1 MNSCLFSF
9 SSILG
14 RVYQLHGSA
23 KTYPVFKLTKN
34 DNDIEKKHPKTYV
47 CIFKNDAIPVN
58 FGVYQLKQLRDEIKY
73 ILFV

>member
-1 MNSCLFSF
+1 M
-9 SSILG
+9 
-14 RVYQLHGSA
+14 HGSA

>member
-58 FGVYQLKQLRDEIKY
+58 FGVYQLKQLIDETK
-73 ILFV
+73 

>member
-1 MNSCLFSF
+1 MNSCGLFSF

-34 DNDIEKKHPKTYV
+34 DNDNEKKHPKTYV

-58 FGVYQLKQLRDEIKY
+58 FGVYQLKQLRDETK
-73 ILFV
+73 

>member
-1 MNSCLFSF
+1 M
-9 SSILG
+9 
-14 RVYQLHGSA
+14 HGSA

-58 FGVYQLKQLRDEIKY
+58 FGVYQLKQLRDETK
-73 ILFV
+73 

>member
-14 RVYQLHGSA
+14 RVYQLHVSA

>member
-47 CIFKNDAIPVN
+47 CIFNNDAIPVN
-58 FGVYQLKQLRDEIKY
+58 FGVYQLKQLRDETK
-73 ILFV
+73 